1 MSRWTTSAGSAFG
14 RGCGT
19 PRSGFTPFFAQSQN
33 FPHSPVIDRA
43 EWQNVR
49 PARPRASR
57 TRSQP
62 SVRQNRSWSWRVGC
76 GQLTA
81 LGPPT
86 SPATDRHRSTR
97 STAHP
102 ALPHRADPSG
112 ASAARYSCNSAPA
125 WHAQDGTRTLPRQP
139 FTLILDRVKLSLF
152 AVQRFS
158 RLPIRL
164 YGMYR
169 QGQPSVSNDF
179 DFYDRSAHPISSLPQ
194 PLTNYDQA
202 LDVVLLLARTDT
214 TVHNPH
220 SQWCHGGVESG
231 QLGQEFPIFPDH
243 RDRPRAPLSART
255 GFPNAAASCTSSLP
269 PLAWQVHMDGTQ
281 SRGPPGW
288 WKRGRRPGVG
298 RTPAC
303 RSAWHWVP

>member
-1 MSRWTTSAGSAFG
+1 MPPVAGAAHHGRAARRSSRNPGTSLTHLQLIAQNGRMCARHDHAHHEPDPSPPSGRIARGPGASAAA
-14 RGCGT
+14 
-19 PRSGFTPFFAQSQN
+19 S
-33 FPHSPVIDRA
+33 SPLWAHQPV
-43 EWQNVR
+43 
-49 PARPRASR
+49 PAA
-57 TRSQP
+57 
-62 SVRQNRSWSWRVGC
+62 
-76 GQLTA
+76 
-81 LGPPT
+81 
-86 SPATDRHRSTR
+86 DRHRSTR